1 MTQSR
6 TKTKPNH
13 FNVDSPLVKAIKFT
27 IVIAAI
33 GVVLCF
39 VFLATEH

>member
-1 MTQSR
+1 MELF
-6 TKTKPNH
+6 KTKSAP
-13 FNVDSPLVKAIKFT
+13 FKEESSLVKGIKFS

-39 VFLATEH
+39 VFLATYN

>member
-1 MTQSR
+1 MEPFETNS
-6 TKTKPNH
+6 TSVKEE
-13 FNVDSPLVKAIKFT
+13 SPLVKGIKFS

-39 VFLATEH
+39 VFLATYI